1 MIIVM
6 AAMVEKKTE
15 KSYGINAQMQHRKII
30 E

>member
-15 KSYGINAQMQHRKII
+15 KSYRINAQMQHTKII